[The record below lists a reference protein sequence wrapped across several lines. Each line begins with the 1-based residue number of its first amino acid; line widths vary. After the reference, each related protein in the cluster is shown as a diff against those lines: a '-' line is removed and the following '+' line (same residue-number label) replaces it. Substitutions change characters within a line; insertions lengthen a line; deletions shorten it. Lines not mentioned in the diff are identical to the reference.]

1 MRPMPGLADLPRLIE
16 ESRAAGM
23 RIDIGNKV
31 DDGVLSALPDVAGRT
46 VYRVVQEGLTNVRK
60 HAPGAAA
67 QVTLDGGT
75 GAGLDVTIA
84 NRLPSADAGPDSAAR
99 AAMPVPG
106 AGTGLIGLSERL
118 ELAGGTLESG
128 TSGGE
133 FLLHAW
139 LPWPE

>member
-1 MRPMPGLADLPRLIE
+1 
-16 ESRAAGM
+16 
-23 RIDIGNKV
+23 
-31 DDGVLSALPDVAGRT
+31 LPDAAGRT

-67 QVTLDGGT
+67 RITLDGGP

-84 NRLPSADAGPDSAAR
+84 NRLASAGS
-99 AAMPVPG
+99 AMPG
-106 AGTGLIGLSERL
+106 SGTGLIGLSERL
-118 ELAGGTLESG
+118 ELAGGKLESG
-128 TSGGE
+128 ARGGE